1 MDKKIAAQRAFY
13 ATGRTRTLQ
22 WRLDQL
28 KYLKKAIKQY
38 EQDLLDAVELD
49 LGKSAFEGFATELA
63 MVYEEIDY
71 TVKHLKDWM
80 KEKRV
85 KASVAQMPGKG
96 AIITEPRGVVLI
108 VAPWNYP
115 IQLTLLPL
123 VSAIAAGNCIALK
136 PSEYSVH
143 TSKAVAEMLREC
155 FPSNFIEI
163 YEGGPEVTQA
173 IIAENIDNI
182 FFTGSTAVGKEI
194 MKLAVDKL
202 IPVTLELGGKSPVI
216 VDRTANLELAAKR
229 IMWGKLLN
237 SGQTCVA
244 PDYVLVHTDIKQ
256 QLIEELGKACD
267 AMYPGDIFANA
278 DYPHI
283 INEKHFDRLVNMLG
297 QGKAVYGGT
306 YNRERL
312 QIAPTILENPRLD
325 SDLMKT
331 EIFGPLLPI
340 LNFEVMEDAFALIR
354 RRHKPLAL
362 YVFSEDEK
370 VQDKVLSEMAFG
382 GGCVNDTILHITNPR
397 MPFGGI
403 GGSGMGAYH
412 GKAGFDSFSHQ
423 KSILRQSF
431 GREIALRY
439 PPFAGKLKLLKKI
452 YNK

>member
-182 FFTGSTAVGKEI
+182 F
-194 MKLAVDKL
+194 
-202 IPVTLELGGKSPVI
+202 
-216 VDRTANLELAAKR
+216 
-229 IMWGKLLN
+229 
-237 SGQTCVA
+237 
-244 PDYVLVHTDIKQ
+244 
-256 QLIEELGKACD
+256 
-267 AMYPGDIFANA
+267 
-278 DYPHI
+278 
-283 INEKHFDRLVNMLG
+283 
-297 QGKAVYGGT
+297 
-306 YNRERL
+306 
-312 QIAPTILENPRLD
+312 
-325 SDLMKT
+325 
-331 EIFGPLLPI
+331 
-340 LNFEVMEDAFALIR
+340 
-354 RRHKPLAL
+354 
-362 YVFSEDEK
+362 
-370 VQDKVLSEMAFG
+370 
-382 GGCVNDTILHITNPR
+382 
-397 MPFGGI
+397 
-403 GGSGMGAYH
+403 
-412 GKAGFDSFSHQ
+412 
-423 KSILRQSF
+423 
-431 GREIALRY
+431 
-439 PPFAGKLKLLKKI
+439 
-452 YNK
+452 